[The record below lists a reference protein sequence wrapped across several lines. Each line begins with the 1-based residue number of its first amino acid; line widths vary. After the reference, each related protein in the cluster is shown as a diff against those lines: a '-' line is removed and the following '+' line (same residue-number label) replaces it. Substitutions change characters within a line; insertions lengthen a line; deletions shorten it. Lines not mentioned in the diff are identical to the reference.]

1 MSLAK
6 SDALPRESAVGNAL
20 KTEMAINGNGGMS
33 GNGETRHGFEG
44 KVLKRGRQNQNQID
58 FVAMIQQKSVV
69 FLE

>member
-20 KTEMAINGNGGMS
+20 KTEMAINGNGG
-33 GNGETRHGFEG
+33 NGETRHGFEG
-44 KVLKRGRQNQNQID
+44 KVLKRGRQNQNQIV